1 MKLRGNGGCASPG
14 STAHPERPS
23 RHARHGAVASAHR
36 GAGTCCGRRWSRLER
51 RPFEV
56 GSPREKES
64 QADSSPASPRRI
76 ASATKS
82 QCLDS
87 FSKARAVTPKLPPA
101 PAAQRREYAPLV
113 GDAQVSVATQK
124 LWPAFAA
131 CAPCHALPSEH
142 GATKMDSGGC
152 RLCPLIPSSGEP
164 CRLSPARGCRSPRLG
179 RGCRRPPSRMGLV
192 AGQSSSPFEREMGS
206 DAVRCGPRGAR
217 LSISARP
224 DSASSGTRS
233 GRDT

>member
-164 CRLSPARGCRSPRLG
+164 CRLSPARGCRSWAGGVSAPALAHGLG
-179 RGCRRPPSRMGLV
+179 GRPV
-192 AGQSSSPFEREMGS
+192 FES
-206 DAVRCGPRGAR
+206 VRA
-217 LSISARP
+217 
-224 DSASSGTRS
+224 
-233 GRDT
+233 